1 MLKNFD
7 NILHAVVSF
16 GTVAKNHAV
25 IFCHASKRTN
35 GNKIAVDVA
44 IIAVCANCVERLM
57 PLIFATRQ
65 TNATSAEITPA
76 KGAFVANVKREQS
89 KQLALKNFFR
99 QVATRQINATS
110 AEITPAKGAFVAK
123 VKPEH
128 GEQRA
133 LKNFF
138 RKFSPRQTNATS
150 AEISPAKGAFVAK
163 VKPKHGEQR
172 ALKTFFRQVATNT
185 NATTLQCKTA
195 L

>member
-7 NILHAVVSF
+7 NTLHAVVSF

-44 IIAVCANCVERLM
+44 TIAVCANCVERLM

-65 TNATSAEITPA
+65 T
-76 KGAFVANVKREQS
+76 
-89 KQLALKNFFR
+89 
-99 QVATRQINATS
+99 NATS

-150 AEISPAKGAFVAK
+150 AEISLAKCTFVAN
-163 VKPKHGEQR
+163 VKPEHGEQL
-172 ALKTFFRQVATNT
+172 ALKNFFRQVATNT
-185 NATTLQCKTA
+185 NATTLQYKTA
-195 L
+195 LTGETFAFSRRLQFFVANVCAVTKRVCVAVR

>member
-7 NILHAVVSF
+7 NTLPAVVSF

-25 IFCHASKRTN
+25 IFCHDLKRTN

-44 IIAVCANCVERLM
+44 TIAVCANCVERLM

-110 AEITPAKGAFVAK
+110 AEISPAKCAFVANTK
-123 VKPEH
+123 TEH
-128 GEQRA
+128 GEQ
-133 LKNFF
+133 L
-138 RKFSPRQTNATS
+138 
-150 AEISPAKGAFVAK
+150 
-163 VKPKHGEQR
+163 
-172 ALKTFFRQVATNT
+172 ALKTFSVRLQQIPMLRRY
-185 NATTLQCKTA
+185 NAKLRCRVKLLPFHVGCNFLLPTCVP
-195 L
+195 

>member
-7 NILHAVVSF
+7 NTLPAVVSF
-16 GTVAKNHAV
+16 GTVAQNRVV
-25 IFCHASKRTN
+25 IFCHALKRTN

-44 IIAVCANCVERLM
+44 IIAVCVSCVERLM

-110 AEITPAKGAFVAK
+110 AEISPAKCAFVAN

-128 GEQRA
+128 IEQRA

-150 AEISPAKGAFVAK
+150 AEISLAKCTFVAN
-163 VKPKHGEQR
+163 VKREQSEQR
-172 ALKTFFRQVATNT
+172 ALKTFFVR
-185 NATTLQCKTA
+185 LQQIP
-195 L
+195 LL

>member
-7 NILHAVVSF
+7 NTLHAVVSF
-16 GTVAKNHAV
+16 GAVAQNRV
-25 IFCHASKRTN
+25 VFFCHDLKRTN

-44 IIAVCANCVERLM
+44 TIAVCANCVDRLM

-76 KGAFVANVKREQS
+76 KGAFVAKVKPEHGELRALKNFFRQFATRQINATSAEISLAKCTFVANVKREQS

-99 QVATRQINATS
+99 RFATRQTKRNVRRNFTCKMCFCGKGKTRTRRATCL
-110 AEITPAKGAFVAK
+110 E
-123 VKPEH
+123 
-128 GEQRA
+128 
-133 LKNFF
+133 N
-138 RKFSPRQTNATS
+138 
-150 AEISPAKGAFVAK
+150 
-163 VKPKHGEQR
+163 
-172 ALKTFFRQVATNT
+172 FFRQVATNT